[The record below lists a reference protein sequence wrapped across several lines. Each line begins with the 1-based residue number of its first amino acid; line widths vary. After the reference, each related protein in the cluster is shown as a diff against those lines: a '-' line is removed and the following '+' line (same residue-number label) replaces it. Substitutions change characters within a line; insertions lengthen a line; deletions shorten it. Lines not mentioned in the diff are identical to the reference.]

1 MCECVSIFSL
11 LAIRNHILRITCGC
25 HLPKC
30 MKITEWECD
39 EWTNKDIKKKNWGKH
54 AGQFRPD
61 VGEKKEKEKYTWS
74 WFMSLFSELV
84 SWDLKCN
91 GKMHHFSCHLSFEIS
106 LKNIT
111 SQEYKT
117 SVFLLILTV
126 KWEYIVWIYADV
138 TVTAPLDLAKCCAQY
153 VPGENGWGRRWE
165 R

>member
-1 MCECVSIFSL
+1 M
-11 LAIRNHILRITCGC
+11 NGQT
-25 HLPKC
+25 K
-30 MKITEWECD
+30 TY
-39 EWTNKDIKKKNWGKH
+39 KKKLRQTRRTIQTRH
-54 AGQFRPD
+54 

-165 R
+165 RKGDNEKEALEHYHTMTLLIYFDEWMNSPYVYFL